1 VILSVLLVATT
12 GALGLGLTAHANTK
26 TQQLLVQDR
35 TSLQSTLATLG
46 KQYVLFS
53 LKEGLDYASTGT
65 WQLTPGSAA
74 DQARLQSFV
83 KNAVFLDYGAAL
95 VSLTGQPLDA
105 YSVGAGLPPT
115 SDPGYGPM
123 TRALLAAQPD
133 VSSVMKVGAVPV
145 VAMGVP
151 VTVGGQTKAV
161 FVGYMRLDNSPL
173 ETYVA
178 QLRYGKT
185 GSTYVVDS
193 NGTVVAGP
201 RPSSIGTAV
210 GQPHAMTQLGRGHG
224 GSYQDSKAGNEVTY
238 EPFGVGGW
246 GGFIVQSSSE
256 FFGPTRANSLHIGVA
271 LVALLAVAAA
281 GIIVLGYRQEA
292 SRRRFQE
299 LLAHQAYHDGLTG
312 LANRSLLNTRLH
324 QAISRARRQSRGV
337 ALLYLD
343 LDGFKPVNDREGHE
357 VGDELLV
364 AVGQRLSSIVR
375 AEDTVA
381 RIGGDEFAILME
393 DVDDPV
399 SARQAAERV
408 VGEVAQP
415 VVVRGREVTVGVSVG
430 IAFSPRGEDDG
441 ESMLRDADLAMYR
454 AKDAGKS
461 SFVFSSEPAATPVSR

>member
-1 VILSVLLVATT
+1 
-12 GALGLGLTAHANTK
+12 
-26 TQQLLVQDR
+26 
-35 TSLQSTLATLG
+35 
-46 KQYVLFS
+46 
-53 LKEGLDYASTGT
+53 
-65 WQLTPGSAA
+65 
-74 DQARLQSFV
+74 
-83 KNAVFLDYGAAL
+83 
-95 VSLTGQPLDA
+95 
-105 YSVGAGLPPT
+105 
-115 SDPGYGPM
+115 
-123 TRALLAAQPD
+123 
-133 VSSVMKVGAVPV
+133 
-145 VAMGVP
+145 
-151 VTVGGQTKAV
+151 
-161 FVGYMRLDNSPL
+161 
-173 ETYVA
+173 
-178 QLRYGKT
+178 
-185 GSTYVVDS
+185 
-193 NGTVVAGP
+193 
-201 RPSSIGTAV
+201 
-210 GQPHAMTQLGRGHG
+210 
-224 GSYQDSKAGNEVTY
+224 
-238 EPFGVGGW
+238 
-246 GGFIVQSSSE
+246 
-256 FFGPTRANSLHIGVA
+256 
-271 LVALLAVAAA
+271 VALLAVAAA